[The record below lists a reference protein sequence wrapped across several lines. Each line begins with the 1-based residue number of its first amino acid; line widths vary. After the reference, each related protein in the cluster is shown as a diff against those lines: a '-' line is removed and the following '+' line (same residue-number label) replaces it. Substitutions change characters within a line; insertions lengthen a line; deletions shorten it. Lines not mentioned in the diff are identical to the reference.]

1 LYSYK
6 RLFDAGNARNW
17 LKNALAER
25 SMSALDLDLQL
36 DAPMRLRA
44 QLRCEAGELL
54 ALVGPSGSGKTTLLR
69 AVAGLL
75 QAPNLRGHVRVGQST
90 WFECPQQ
97 QPSPTPAPQPTN
109 LAPQQ
114 RRVGL
119 VFQHYALFPHLSAI
133 ENIAI
138 HALNTPAMR
147 QKALENAK
155 NLMQR
160 MGLAG
165 LEQRRPHELSG
176 GQQQRV
182 ALARA
187 LAREPQVLLLD
198 EPFSAVDA
206 PTRQALY
213 RELAALHTQLRIPIV
228 LVTHDLLEARR
239 LADRVVV
246 MDAGHTLQA
255 GTPAHVFAS
264 PRNARVAELVG
275 IQNHFQGRFERDAST
290 PSQGHLI
297 WQRIEQNQPCPRMDG
312 SSLAINNVANQEPA
326 PIILSVDDKG
336 KLPDAALVT
345 WVVAGEYLR
354 VQTTSEQPDSGA
366 KSALP
371 PNTLRC
377 TLTEVLTLGEIAVCE
392 LVPEQLPSERVR
404 VNLPTAQLR
413 EKNWQRGSPL
423 LLTLPPEGI
432 HIMPLRESA

>member
-1 LYSYK
+1 
-6 RLFDAGNARNW
+6 
-17 LKNALAER
+17 
-25 SMSALDLDLQL
+25 MSALDLNLQL

-75 QAPNLRGHVRVGQST
+75 AARGLRGHVRVGEQDWLNHAQDS
-90 WFECPQQ
+90 QQ
-97 QPSPTPAPQPTN
+97 GIN

-138 HALNTPAMR
+138 HAIHTRAER
-147 QKALENAK
+147 QKALENAQQ
-155 NLMQR
+155 LMQR
-160 MGLAG
+160 MGLQG

-213 RELAALHTQLRIPIV
+213 RELAALHAQLHIPIV

-246 MDAGHTLQA
+246 MDAGITLQA
-255 GTPAHVFAS
+255 GTPAQVFAS

-275 IQNHFQGRFERDAST
+275 IQNHFYGRFERKTALSGQAT
-290 PSQGHLI
+290 LI
-297 WQRIEQNQPCPRMDG
+297 WQNSEQNQPVARLN
-312 SSLAINNVANQEPA
+312 SAQAAIENIANQSSTPLVLTV
-326 PIILSVDDKG
+326 IDKD
-336 KLPDAALVT
+336 KLPDQALVT
-345 WVVAGEYLR
+345 WVVAGEHLR
-354 VQTTSEQPDSGA
+354 VQ
-366 KSALP
+366 SANTGQALA
-371 PNTLRC
+371 PNALRC
-377 TLTEVLTLGEIAVCE
+377 TLSEVLTLGEVAVCE
-392 LVPEQLPSERVR
+392 LIPQQLPSERVR

-413 EKNWQRGSPL
+413 EQNWQRGSQL

-432 HIMPLRESA
+432 HIMPLR